1 MARGEAVALAFLLV
15 FSAVTFLPVWR
26 EVELG
31 GMVLFG
37 WLMAALMVLSPAVA
51 LIVFVRHRKKR

>member
-1 MARGEAVALAFLLV
+1 MLVFLLL

-26 EVELG
+26 EVEIG
-31 GMVLFG
+31 GMVVFG

-51 LIVFVRHRKKR
+51 LLAFRRRHRGE

>member
-1 MARGEAVALAFLLV
+1 MGHGEGPMLVFLLL

-26 EVELG
+26 EIEIG
-31 GMVLFG
+31 GMVVFG

-51 LIVFVRHRKKR
+51 LVVFRRRRPGE